1 MVTQLRF
8 SLKTLTQLRPV
19 IKLVFVGLLGAS
31 LFACSSR
38 TVVESDLG
46 IKGAPDWVNEGKQ
59 ALKDGK
65 DRLFHGIGSAPS
77 MNDDS
82 LQKSTA
88 DNRARAELAQV
99 FNSFMDV
106 LASDYSAAAAGT
118 DEVINEQ
125 AVSRSIKNM
134 TKLNLTGAEIIARW
148 KDKKTGIVYS
158 LAEIDMKKFKTVAK
172 AAQDMDPNLKQFIDS
187 HADNI
192 FDAMKK

>member
-1 MVTQLRF
+1 MLTHH
-8 SLKTLTQLRPV
+8 TLTHTRSV
-19 IKLVFVGLLGAS
+19 FRLVFIGILAS
-31 LFACSSR
+31 TLFACSSR

-65 DRLFHGIGSAPS
+65 DRKFHGIGSAPA

-148 KDKKTGIVYS
+148 KDKKTGIIYS

-172 AAQDMDPNLKQFIDS
+172 AANDMDPNLKQFIDQQ
-187 HADNI
+187 ADNI
-192 FDAMKK
+192 FDAMSK